1 MNKKEFYEAPKWG
14 LRTVRVERQYLQST
28 SDWGEEGRAGQD
40 LGTGNSYS
48 FDEDDD

>member
-1 MNKKEFYEAPKWG
+1 MNKKEFYEAPEWG
-14 LRTVRVERQYLQST
+14 TRVLMLERKPICT
-28 SDWGEEGRAGQD
+28 SDWGEEGKAGQD